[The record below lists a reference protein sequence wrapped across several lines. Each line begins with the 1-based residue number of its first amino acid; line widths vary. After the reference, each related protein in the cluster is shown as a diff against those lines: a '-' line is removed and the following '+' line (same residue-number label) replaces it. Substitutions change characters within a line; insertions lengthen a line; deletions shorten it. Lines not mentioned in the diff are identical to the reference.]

1 LPRPRASLGGRGNPG
16 LESRLQPARSLPDDV
31 VLRCPQVT
39 ETANVSVRM
48 NRETAARIRARAEAR
63 GERLSDVLRRYAEEG
78 DRAESHPGIVFR
90 SGPAGRRAGLAG
102 GPDVWEI
109 CFAVRQLGGGREA
122 AERLAEDLSLT
133 PDRVAVALRY
143 EAEFPDEI
151 AARIELHVSETAHYE
166 ALAD

>member
-1 LPRPRASLGGRGNPG
+1 M
-16 LESRLQPARSLPDDV
+16 
-31 VLRCPQVT
+31 T

-63 GERLSDVLRRYAEEG
+63 GERLSDALRRYAEEG

-90 SGPAGRRAGLAG
+90 SGPSGRRAGLAG

-109 CFAVRQLGGGREA
+109 CWAARQLGGGAEV

-143 EAEFPDEI
+143 ESEFPEEI
-151 AARIELHVSETAHYE
+151 GARIKLHERETAHYE
-166 ALAD
+166 SVAGD

>member
-1 LPRPRASLGGRGNPG
+1 M
-16 LESRLQPARSLPDDV
+16 
-31 VLRCPQVT
+31 T

-63 GERLSDVLRRYAEEG
+63 GERLSDALRRYAEEG

-90 SGPAGRRAGLAG
+90 SGPSGRRAGLAG

-109 CFAVRQLGGGREA
+109 CWAARQLGGGKEV

-143 EAEFPDEI
+143 EAEFPEEI
-151 AARIELHVSETAHYE
+151 GARIALHERETAHFE
-166 ALAD
+166 SVAGD

>member
-1 LPRPRASLGGRGNPG
+1 M
-16 LESRLQPARSLPDDV
+16 
-31 VLRCPQVT
+31 T

-48 NRETAARIRARAEAR
+48 NRETATRIRARAEAR
-63 GERLSDVLRRYAEEG
+63 GERLSDALRRYAEEG

-109 CFAVRQLGGGREA
+109 CWAARRLGGGKQV

-133 PDRVAVALRY
+133 TDRVAVALRY
-143 EAEFPDEI
+143 EAEFPEEI
-151 AARIELHVSETAHYE
+151 AARIRLHERETAHYE
-166 ALAD
+166 AFAGD